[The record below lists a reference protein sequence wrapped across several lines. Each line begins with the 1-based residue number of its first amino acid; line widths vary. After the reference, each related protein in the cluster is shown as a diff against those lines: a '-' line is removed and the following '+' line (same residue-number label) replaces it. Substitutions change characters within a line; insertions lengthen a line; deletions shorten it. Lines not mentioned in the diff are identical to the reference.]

1 MGCPHTT
8 FYVGKRVRVV
18 LTTGERFVAKFRER
32 RNRHVFFEVDEAV
45 RKIPHEL
52 LKSATIYKE
61 PQR

>member
-18 LTTGERFVAKFRER
+18 LTTGERFVGKFRER
-32 RNRHVFFEVDEAV
+32 RSRHIFFEIDEEV
-45 RKIPHEL
+45 RKIPTEL

-61 PQR
+61 SKR